1 MEENQIRQ
9 PGEPIRA
16 ALQCQTSR
24 PHRILVVDDDPLIIE
39 LNVERLIAAGY
50 HVDAATDGAVA
61 WDILQL
67 NNYDLIITDNTMPR
81 MTGLELIEKMRSG
94 GMVVPVIMASGTLL
108 KEELTQYPRLQP
120 VAMLP
125 KPYTGVEL
133 LEMVKKVLGAAVP
146 IAMLY

>member
-50 HVDAATDGAVA
+50 
-61 WDILQL
+61 
-67 NNYDLIITDNTMPR
+67 
-81 MTGLELIEKMRSG
+81 
-94 GMVVPVIMASGTLL
+94 
-108 KEELTQYPRLQP
+108 QP
-120 VAMLP
+120 
-125 KPYTGVEL
+125 
-133 LEMVKKVLGAAVP
+133 GAAFRP
-146 IAMLY
+146 MLRAVEDAQLEGAITTPAEALALLRERFPLP